1 MSVCFEVYDD
11 SFYLFFLIMRLPP
24 ISTRTDTLC
33 PYTTRFRSPWAGH
46 KGDPSG
52 AGRGSGAAGG
62 AVQLFVALRV
72 VQEFGRHAG
81 AGAGFDLEADGR
93 FAMHHG
99 DELRGHGERG
109 EDDDR
114 LWCERRG
121 EQRSEEHTSELQSLM
136 RISYA

>member
-1 MSVCFEVYDD
+1 M
-11 SFYLFFLIMRLPP
+11 IRRPP
-24 ISTRTDTLC
+24 RSTLTDTLF
-33 PYTTRFRSPWAGH
+33 PYTTLFRS
-46 KGDPSG
+46 
-52 AGRGSGAAGG
+52 

-121 EQRSEEHTSELQSLM
+121 PGQAASRPKSNRLFRSRSK
-136 RISYA
+136 RP